1 MKFCTEDFSLDDAPW
16 LGRTG
21 EVDGDQIKTLTENN
35 QCYTMWE
42 TADLLKI
49 PKSIKL
55 LVKMKNVSFILQ
67 KKTHQFFGQPNTSR
81 CFSGHTFVCIYA
93 YMWFAAL

>member
-1 MKFCTEDFSLDDAPW
+1 MKFCAEDFSLDDAPW
-16 LGRTG
+16 LGRPG

-55 LVKMKNVSFILQ
+55 LVKMKNVSFILL
-67 KKTHQFFGQPNTSR
+67 KKPYGLFGQPSNT
-81 CFSGHTFVCIYA
+81 ID
-93 YMWFAAL
+93 